1 MSMLDKLK
9 ALLVQHEGKVGTA
22 VDRATRVADRK
33 TRGKYSRQL
42 RAGGAK
48 AKQATAKLA
57 DEQRRAQGGPGGPHG
72 RGPGNGGPGGPGQ
85 GGPGHEGRGDS
96 GGHRPGGPGF

>member
-57 DEQRRAQGGPGGPHG
+57 DKERRAQGGPGQ
-72 RGPGNGGPGGPGQ
+72 GGP